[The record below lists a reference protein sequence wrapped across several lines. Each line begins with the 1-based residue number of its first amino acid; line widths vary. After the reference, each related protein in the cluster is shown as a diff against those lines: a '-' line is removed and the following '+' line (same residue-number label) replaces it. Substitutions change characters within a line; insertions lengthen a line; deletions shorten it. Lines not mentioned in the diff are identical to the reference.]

1 MDRSKPPKAR
11 RLPQRVRKTA
21 LTLFAAMLGMAPQT
35 ASPAQAFADTTGTA
49 SPQIVIFYG
58 TGETVHGEWRED
70 TLTIDG
76 KPAYCVEVDSEF
88 KPGIDVSPCDPVAE
102 GIWSQDICTKL
113 ALIDQFVK
121 SGNYVS
127 TKKGTGDGHRVT
139 DADEQYAVA
148 QCYIWKFLNDAGY
161 AKNHYGWFGAATVQ
175 GKDLTGSDTDDQ
187 IWEHVRKNIG
197 QYRGSAKYYDCG
209 GSQNLACSF
218 SLSPIKGYI
227 SIKKRSADE
236 DLTSKSGSYSLSGAQ
251 YGIFSSEECSE
262 NTLVATLETND
273 EGEAKSEA
281 LPAGNY
287 FVKETRA
294 SAGFSI
300 DP

>member
-102 GIWSQDICTKL
+102 GIWSQ
-113 ALIDQFVK
+113 
-121 SGNYVS
+121 
-127 TKKGTGDGHRVT
+127 
-139 DADEQYAVA
+139 E
-148 QCYIWKFLNDAGY
+148 
-161 AKNHYGWFGAATVQ
+161 
-175 GKDLTGSDTDDQ
+175 
-187 IWEHVRKNIG
+187 IG
-197 QYRGSAKYYDCG
+197 
-209 GSQNLACSF
+209 
-218 SLSPIKGYI
+218 
-227 SIKKRSADE
+227 
-236 DLTSKSGSYSLSGAQ
+236 
-251 YGIFSSEECSE
+251 
-262 NTLVATLETND
+262 
-273 EGEAKSEA
+273 
-281 LPAGNY
+281 
-287 FVKETRA
+287 RA
-294 SAGFSI
+294 SCRERV
-300 DP
+300 